1 MSDFC
6 CENHKIAEQDRR
18 SLLLRNLALFLVGV
32 ALHFHEIE
40 MFFLYSVYSPVF
52 FVVMSLMLAH
62 VVLKDFNH
70 VSVLNLFKTH
80 MLPKILAL
88 YFFGSVFQISYFIP
102 IFLFIL
108 HDAKDY
114 LVDLK
119 NKIGDESP
127 FANFESIMKFDWVPS
142 MDLIVL
148 LSAFVT
154 WGSSAMIIFNPLMLR
169 GEILLHDTFLT
180 LGIYN
185 LGRWI
190 RAGWQNHKLLHNH
203 TSTVVL
209 KEADGKTREIAL
221 DSLRKNDHIVVKS
234 KHGIL
239 VPVSLKA
246 VGGTVTYFHAAGEK
260 IVTMPSAQAPEL
272 ESYHTVYSGEFICQS
287 DYISNSEPE
296 YIAVKEQNASRGE
309 WGVRLFLLVMYLYA
323 FGMSA
328 SVAAA
333 SGFVAGVERLCLS
346 LMVACPC
353 VYLVI
358 KPAIQ
363 HRISSLS
370 SSLGILM
377 HTTVLPLVHTR
388 QTVVFDRTG
397 TLFHPNPNNLSGA
410 YIISDRCKE
419 MIKNLVAQGI
429 EVKILSGH
437 STDNWKEHYDA
448 TCADLEKL
456 GVKNPQQ
463 NVIFDSTLHGENS
476 LKYQYIQKLRKYGSF
491 QEPSSFLT
499 KSRCF
504 IERFMFSRSIIM
516 VGDDLND
523 MKAMEEADIAITV
536 GKVDDRHG
544 DDYVSYNDHI
554 SRYAH
559 FVTSRKGIEQ
569 LHQLFP
575 VLRSTSRY
583 VRLLTSFSAGV
594 ATFMMASV
602 SGYLPLACTLN
613 PALICAFS
621 SSYCFAITLI
631 SHSSILDYFFD
642 LQKSYS
648 SPEPLLQSKPQK
660 LNEHIANNHA
670 SLFSNFMS
678 YASFSRIF
686 NRMNSYLSSFSQ
698 SMSVSTLLGGDRSF
712 LSSIFLKGRNDAAF
726 KRYDFDQSDRS
737 SSFQPQPPQ

>member
-1 MSDFC
+1 MADYC
-6 CENHKIAEQDRR
+6 CENHKIAEHDRR
-18 SLLLRNLALFLVGV
+18 SLFLRNLALFLVGV

-40 MFFLYSVYSPVF
+40 KFFLYSAFAPAF
-52 FVVMSLMLAH
+52 FVVMSLMLAY
-62 VVLKDFNH
+62 VVLRDFNH
-70 VSVLNLFKTH
+70 VSLMKVFKTH

-88 YFFGSVFQISYFIP
+88 YFVTSVFQISYYIP

-114 LVDLK
+114 LVELK
-119 NKIGDESP
+119 QKIGDESP

-154 WGSSAMIIFNPLMLR
+154 WGSSAMIVFNPLVLR

-190 RAGWQNHKLLHNH
+190 RSGWQNHKLLHNH
-203 TSTVVL
+203 TDTVTL

-246 VGGTVTYFHAAGEK
+246 VGGSVTYFHAAGEK
-260 IVTMPSAQAPEL
+260 IVTKSSALAPEL

-287 DYISNSEPE
+287 DYVSNSEPE
-296 YIAVKEQNASRGE
+296 YIAVKEKNATRGE
-309 WGVRLFLLVMYLYA
+309 WGVRLFLLAMYLYA

-328 SVAAA
+328 SVAAS

-370 SSLGILM
+370 NSLGILM
-377 HTTVLPLVHTR
+377 HTTVLPLMHNR

-397 TLFHPNPNNLSGA
+397 TLFHPNPDNLSGA
-410 YIISDRCKE
+410 YIISDRCKA

-429 EVKILSGH
+429 DVKILSGH
-437 STDNWKEHYDA
+437 STGHWKEHYDA

-463 NVIFDSTLHGENS
+463 NVIFDSSLHGENS

-491 QEPSSFLT
+491 QEPSGFLT
-499 KSRCF
+499 KCRCF

-523 MKAMEEADIAITV
+523 MRAMEEADIAITV
-536 GKVDDRHG
+536 GKVDDCHG

-569 LHQLFP
+569 LHRLFP
-575 VLRSTSRY
+575 VLRSTSRCI
-583 VRLLTSFSAGV
+583 RLLTSISAGI

-602 SGYLPLACTLN
+602 SGFLPLVCTLN

-648 SPEPLLQSKPQK
+648 RSEPLLQPKPQK
-660 LNEHIANNHA
+660 LNEHIADNHA
-670 SLFSNFMS
+670 SVFANFMG
-678 YASFSRIF
+678 YAWFSRIF
-686 NRMNSYLSSFSQ
+686 NRMNAYLSSLSQ
-698 SMSVSTLLGGDRSF
+698 SMSVSTLLGGDRLF
-712 LSSIFLKGRNDAAF
+712 LSSIFLKSHD
-726 KRYDFDQSDRS
+726 DVS
-737 SSFQPQPPQ
+737 